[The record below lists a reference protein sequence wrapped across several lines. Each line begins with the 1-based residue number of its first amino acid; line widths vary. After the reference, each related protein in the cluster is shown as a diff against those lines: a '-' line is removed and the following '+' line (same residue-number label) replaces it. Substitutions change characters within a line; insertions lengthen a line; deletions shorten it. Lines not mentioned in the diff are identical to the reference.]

1 MYIVDYA
8 KPTLMFLVLMVSMS
22 FNIDDNL
29 IARLGISSGYGSA
42 ILVATVMTVLLSG
55 RDLVLISLTVLFS
68 INANMPM
75 EFVLNFGIDRDFYGG
90 LMVSLVLIPF
100 LAWFIE

>member
-1 MYIVDYA
+1 MYIADYA
-8 KPTLMFLVLMVSMS
+8 KPTLIFLVLMASMS
-22 FNIDDNL
+22 INLDDNL

-42 ILVATVMTVLLSG
+42 ILVAIVMTVLLGG
-55 RDLVLISLTVLFS
+55 RHLVLISLTVLFS

-75 EFVLNFGIDRDFYGG
+75 EFVMNFGIDRDLYSG

-100 LAWFIE
+100 VEQVIE